1 MSRNKRV
8 VSLKGKLLGGN
19 NPILIQTM
27 ANLKTSRV
35 EDILRMD
42 EDLTHLGNDLLRLS
56 VLDEKDAEAFKILSS
71 KTSTPL
77 IADIHFN
84 YLFAL
89 KAIANGAAAI
99 RINPGNI
106 GSEDKLIKVISAAKE
121 KGLPIRI
128 GVNSGSL
135 PLKYVS
141 AKEEANAYVSA
152 LKEVIKVME
161 DHDFYD
167 LVLSLKSSDPEVTY
181 QAYKKADELFNY
193 PLHIGV
199 TEAGEGYVGAL
210 RSSVALVPLLKEGIG
225 DTIRISLTDPPRDEV
240 LAARA
245 LLKALGLIQDV
256 PVLVS
261 CPTCGRTQ
269 VDLLKVSKIVSKHLE
284 GLNVNLKV
292 AVMGCPVNGPGE
304 AKDADLGLAG
314 GVDSFL
320 VFEHGKPLK
329 SLPEE
334 EAIRFL
340 LSEIDRLANLK
351 KQQKN

>member
-1 MSRNKRV
+1 MARNKRV
-8 VSLKGKLLGGN
+8 VSLKGKLLGGD

-27 ANLKTSRV
+27 ANIKTSRV
-35 EDILRMD
+35 EDILKMD
-42 EDLTHLGNDLLRLS
+42 QDLTFLGNDLLRLS
-56 VLDEKDAEAFKILSS
+56 VLDEEDAKAFKVLSQR
-71 KTSTPL
+71 TSTPL

-84 YLFAL
+84 YKFAL
-89 KAIANGAAAI
+89 ETILNGAAAI

-106 GSEDKLIKVISAAKE
+106 GSEENLVKVIKAAKE

-135 PLKYVS
+135 PLKYAS
-141 AKEEANAYVSA
+141 AKEEAEAYVSS
-152 LKEVIKVME
+152 LKEVIQVME
-161 DHDFYD
+161 DHDFHD

-181 QAYKKADELFNY
+181 QAYKKADGIFPY

-245 LLKALGLIQDV
+245 LLKALGLISSV
-256 PVLVS
+256 PILVS

-269 VDLLKVSKIVSKHLE
+269 VDLLRVSGIVSKHLE
-284 GLNVNLKV
+284 GLKVDLKV

-304 AKDADLGLAG
+304 AKDADIGLAG

-334 EAIRFL
+334 EAISFL
-340 LSEIDRLANLK
+340 LSEIDRLAAFK
-351 KQQKN
+351 KEA